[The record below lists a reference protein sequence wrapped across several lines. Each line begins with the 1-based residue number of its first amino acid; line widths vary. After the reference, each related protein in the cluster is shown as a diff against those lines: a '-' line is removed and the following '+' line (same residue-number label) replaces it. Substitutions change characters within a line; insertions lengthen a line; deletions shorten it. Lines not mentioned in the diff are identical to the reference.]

1 MVDRKLSNEKAQ
13 SFFEEL
19 WKRGDPWDLETSEFE
34 QAKYDQEL
42 AMLNARRYE
51 RALEIGCGTGSF
63 TRRLASICDKILALD
78 VSPSAI
84 LRAREAAK
92 GLSSVEFR
100 EQNIVEF
107 DLQKEGSWDLIVMSE
122 TIYYLGWL
130 YSFFDVA
137 WLASQLIGV
146 TSPGGQLLMANTC
159 GGIDDY
165 LLRPWLI
172 RTYHNLLV
180 NVGYEIQSEK
190 IFRGRKNGVDID
202 VMISL
207 FVNTDKKQGQ

>member
-34 QAKYDQEL
+34 HAKYDQEL
-42 AMLNARRYE
+42 AILNARRYE
-51 RALEIGCGTGSF
+51 RALEIGCGVGSF
-63 TRRLASICDKILALD
+63 TRRLASICDRILALD

-84 LRAREAAK
+84 FRAREAAK
-92 GLSSVEFR
+92 DLSSVEFR

-146 TSPGGQLLMANTC
+146 TRQGGQLLMANTC
-159 GGIDDY
+159 GGVDDY
-165 LLRPWLI
+165 LLRPWII
-172 RTYHNLLV
+172 RTYHNLFV

-202 VMISL
+202 VMISV
-207 FVNTDKKQGQ
+207 FVNTGKKQNQ